1 MCEKFFNESVG
12 MDAVEDLSGTVCDP
26 HRDTYKTYDKPQ
38 VYPEMRKREQ
48 EIRRK
53 FEAALQMS
61 CFTCGHDALV
71 DVVTEF
77 SESPEMVERVPD
89 ELLASILDFNLFYKM
104 LYAVTTESMND
115 YIYFLYMLQRGYAA
129 IRGDNSEA
137 RANYFAK
144 IKNVKRAITRKCSQS
159 PISDIDKYLE
169 GLGHL
174 GKSAYTIVTSKSAK
188 DIDEAFLSLRRPE
201 DIKTVTD
208 ILETEL
214 LDVVLFELNR
224 NSFSGGVLPKYL
236 RIKII
241 ILQLILKQPS
251 RW

>member
-1 MCEKFFNESVG
+1 MCEKFFDEGIG
-12 MDAVEDLSGTVCDP
+12 MDAEEDLSGTVCDP
-26 HRDTYKTYDKPQ
+26 HRDIYKTYDKPQ

-48 EIRRK
+48 NIRRAYG
-53 FEAALQMS
+53 AALQMN
-61 CFTCGHDALV
+61 CFECGCKALT

-77 SESPEMVERVPD
+77 SESPELVERVPD
-89 ELLASILDFNLFYKM
+89 DLLASILDFNLFYKM
-104 LYAVTTESMND
+104 LYAVTTTSMTD
-115 YIYFLYMLQRGYAA
+115 YIYFLYMYQRGYAA

-137 RANYFAK
+137 RAKYFAK
-144 IKNVKRAITRKCSQS
+144 VKNVERAITRKCTHS

-169 GLGHL
+169 GLGPL
-174 GKSAYTIVTSKSAK
+174 GRSAYTIVTSKSAK
-188 DIDEAFLSLRRPE
+188 DIDKAFLPLRRSE
-201 DIKTVTD
+201 DIMAITE